1 MIMSQRRP
9 IDVYEASGAYG
20 ARRFKPMSGRG
31 LLAIWAVLSS
41 IWALTVAYDVY
52 HRVTVQADMSRDVE
66 RDLDDVSTASCVQ
79 PQCTA
84 PDSHPEN
91 IKKLNMK
98 WSNIASTYIKFGSVD
113 MAASA
118 FGPPLVILVLGFG
131 WIVIARHRRRNKQNC
146 QMIDR
151 GGLGI

>member
-1 MIMSQRRP
+1 
-9 IDVYEASGAYG
+9 
-20 ARRFKPMSGRG
+20 
-31 LLAIWAVLSS
+31 
-41 IWALTVAYDVY
+41 
-52 HRVTVQADMSRDVE
+52 
-66 RDLDDVSTASCVQ
+66 
-79 PQCTA
+79 
-84 PDSHPEN
+84 
-91 IKKLNMK
+91 MK

-118 FGPPLVILVLGFG
+118 FGPPIVILVLGFG